1 MAQQAQNLVIDNDEC
16 VNLTPESP
24 RFKAFVQQYRPQT
37 IAEVRRLLG
46 PSTNSGSTEG
56 CCMPSALTAS
66 LPSPDA
72 LMSEDPQ
79 ERTRARMQAV
89 SAARAYVR
97 AADTRDFKHMEPLL
111 NRYIEIS
118 KPVLHGFQFADIDIA
133 NGATFML
140 TQNVHLLY
148 AAAIRMHGTGR
159 MVCKGP
165 TTIRAT
171 SVNGRIPTFRV
182 DDVAQ
187 VSAVNAIRNP

>member
-1 MAQQAQNLVIDNDEC
+1 MAQQAQNLVIDSEEC
-16 VNLTPESP
+16 VNLTPDSP
-24 RFKAFVQQYRPQT
+24 RFKDVVQQFRPQS

-46 PSTNSGSTEG
+46 PSPGSSAEG

-89 SAARAYVR
+89 TAARAYVQ

-111 NRYIEIS
+111 NRFIEIS
-118 KPVLHGFQFADIDIA
+118 KPILHGFQFADIDIA
-133 NGATFML
+133 NGATLTL

-148 AAAIRMHGTGR
+148 ASAIRMHGTGR

-165 TTIRAT
+165 TTIRAS
-171 SVNGRIPTFRV
+171 SVNGRIPTFKAV
-182 DDVAQ
+182 DVAQ
-187 VSAVNAIRNP
+187 VSLANAIRNP

>member
-1 MAQQAQNLVIDNDEC
+1 MAQQAQNLVIDSDEC

-24 RFKAFVQQYRPQT
+24 RFKDLVQQFRPQS

-46 PSTNSGSTEG
+46 PSASGSTER
-56 CCMPSALTAS
+56 CCMPSALTAN

-89 SAARAYVR
+89 TAARAYVQ
-97 AADTRDFKHMEPLL
+97 AADTRDFKHVEPLL
-111 NRYIEIS
+111 DRFIEIS

-133 NGATFML
+133 NGATL
-140 TQNVHLLY
+140 TLTYNVHLLY

-165 TTIRAT
+165 TTIRAS
-171 SVNGRIPTFRV
+171 SVSGRIPVFRPS
-182 DDVAQ
+182 DVAQ
-187 VSAVNAIRNP
+187 VSLANAIRNP